1 MKLFNQVNIT
11 ILTLLFA
18 IISCSNNNNKNISNT
33 EKDILVVSN
42 KKENYIL
49 NDLISFSKAKYGFVK
64 NDGTINEYYGD
75 FDFVTEENIFH
86 FNVGCGSQGDII
98 SIIVMIND
106 SKSNCFDLFIPKGEN
121 YYGKPA
127 DSNKKVGEFE
137 LISDNEIHGK
147 IKLCLEEGSGC
158 CGEEGE
164 NFILKKIPTTSE
176 AAPTQNKGFTIKK
189 NKDLPS
195 WFEKVDRTY
204 MLNDDRILESDQIEY
219 IGGYVPNKGEIFFID
234 NREVVFLENQ
244 IIINKIKSIVT
255 KTLTSGEYT
264 IKINWD
270 TELTTGAY
278 SEGKINLY
286 KNNLSIFNSLLII
299 SGW

>member
-1 MKLFNQVNIT
+1 MKLFNQFNI
-11 ILTLLFA
+11 IMLTLSFA
-18 IISCSNNNNKNISNT
+18 IIGCSNNNNKNISNT
-33 EKDILVVSN
+33 EKDTLVVSD
-42 KKENYIL
+42 KKVNYTL
-49 NDLISFSKAKYGFVK
+49 NDLISFSKEKYGFVK

-98 SIIVMIND
+98 SVIFMTND
-106 SKSNCFDLFIPKGEN
+106 SKRNSFDLFIPKGDN

-164 NFILKKIPTTSE
+164 SFILKKTSTTSE
-176 AAPTQNKGFTIKK
+176 TAPTQKKGFTIKK

-195 WFEKVDRTY
+195 WFDNVNRTY

-219 IGGYVPNKGEIFFID
+219 IGGYVPNKGEIFFI
-234 NREVVFLENQ
+234 NNSEIVFPENQ
-244 IIINKIKSIVT
+244 IKINKTKSKVT

-270 TELTTGAY
+270 TDLTTGEY

-286 KNNLSIFNSLLII
+286 KNNLSIFNSPLII

>member
-1 MKLFNQVNIT
+1 MKKIIT
-11 ILTLLFA
+11 IYILTTAL
-18 IISCSNNNNKNISNT
+18 IYSSCGSSENKNISNT
-33 EKDILVVSN
+33 EKDTLVVSD
-42 KKENYIL
+42 KKENYTL
-49 NDLISFSKAKYGFVK
+49 KDLISFSKEKYGFVK

-86 FNVGCGSQGDII
+86 FNLGCGSQGDII
-98 SIIVMIND
+98 SIIFMIND
-106 SKSNCFDLFIPKGEN
+106 SKSNSFDLFIPKGEN
-121 YYGKPA
+121 YYGKPT

-164 NFILKKIPTTSE
+164 SFILKKISTTSE

-195 WFEKVDRTY
+195 WFDKVDRTY
-204 MLNDDRILESDQIEY
+204 MLNDDRITERDQIEY

-234 NREVVFLENQ
+234 NREIVFPENQ
-244 IIINKIKSIVT
+244 IKINKTKSKVT
-255 KTLTSGEYT
+255 KSLTSGEYT

-286 KNNLSIFNSLLII
+286 KNNLSIFNSPLII

>member
-1 MKLFNQVNIT
+1 M
-11 ILTLLFA
+11 LTLLFA
-18 IISCSNNNNKNISNT
+18 VISCSNNNNKNISNS
-33 EKDILVVSN
+33 EKDTLVVSN
-42 KKENYIL
+42 KKENYTL

-86 FNVGCGSQGDII
+86 FNVGCGSKGDII

-106 SKSNCFDLFIPKGEN
+106 SKSNCFDLFIPKGEY

-127 DSNKKVGEFE
+127 DSNKRVGEFE

-164 NFILKKIPTTSE
+164 NFILKKISTTSE
-176 AAPTQNKGFTIKK
+176 SSPSENKGFTIKK
-189 NKDLPS
+189 NKGLPS
-195 WFEKVDRTY
+195 WFDKVDRTY

-219 IGGYVPNKGEIFFID
+219 IGGHVPSKGEIFFID
-234 NREVVFLENQ
+234 NREVVFPENQ
-244 IIINKIKSIVT
+244 IKINKTKSIVT

-286 KNNLSIFNSLLII
+286 KNDLSIFNSPIII